1 MHRLSGEAAGF
12 LSLELPIQ
20 PMSIMALAVLR
31 PASDPDGSPVPLD
44 LPYVGLHMASRL
56 DELPALRW
64 RVQTVPFGLHQPVL
78 VEDQAFDLGFHL
90 REHVLPA
97 PGSADQLDR
106 YCAGLAEQALDRRH
120 PLWQLVLIHG
130 LHGGRQV
137 VVLRIHHCLM
147 DGFAAVETLSRIF
160 PLGEHQPAAPGPE
173 WYPGPPPRAWRLIV
187 DAAGGQAQ
195 SAARLPAL
203 VSKTLRNNAALRA
216 HRAGSVAVPKPR
228 VDAPPSLIN
237 QAYTADRRFAR
248 ASLSLAAVGL
258 VKEVAGASVND
269 VAMAVVAGSLRSY
282 LQARSALPARPL
294 VAAVPV
300 GMEEPGAAL
309 RTHGNRFSGLVTSLA
324 TDVAEPWDRLRAIT
338 AVTAEAKRQ
347 LAVRGPELLPDWL
360 DVLPPAL
367 VEHAVR
373 HYHRRRR
380 RHPARLDVNVVISNL
395 RGPSP
400 GRYLGAAVVEEM
412 YVAGPPNNGVGINV
426 ALMDYGDRLFFALM
440 CFADSV
446 EVPGELVGGLHHAL
460 DDLVRAAG
468 AIAPRR
474 PSLR

>member
-31 PASDPDGSPVPLD
+31 PARGPDGSPVPLD
-44 LPYVGLHMASRL
+44 LSYVGLHMASRL
-56 DELPALRW
+56 DELPAFRW
-64 RVQTVPFGLHQPVL
+64 RVVPVPFGLQQPVL

-90 REHVLPA
+90 REHVLGA
-97 PGSADQLDR
+97 PGSAEELDH

-120 PLWQLVLIHG
+120 PLWQLVLVHG

-147 DGFAAVETLSRIF
+147 DGFAAIETLSRIF
-160 PLGEHQPAAPGPE
+160 PPGEHQAVGPGSA
-173 WYPGPPPRAWRLIV
+173 WCPGPPPSPWRLIV
-187 DAAGGQAQ
+187 GAAGAGAKT
-195 SAARLPAL
+195 ALRLPAL
-203 VSKTLRNNAALRA
+203 VGKTLRNNAALGT
-216 HRAGSVAVPKPR
+216 HRAGSVAVPKPGL
-228 VDAPPSLIN
+228 DAPPSLIN
-237 QAYTADRRFAR
+237 QAFTADRRFAR
-248 ASLSLAAVGL
+248 TSLSLAAVTL

-269 VAMAVVAGSLRSY
+269 VALAVVAGSLRSY

-300 GMEEPGAAL
+300 GMEEPGATL

-324 TDVAEPWDRLRAIT
+324 TDVDEPWDRLLAIT

-347 LAVRGPELLPDWL
+347 LAVRGLELLPDWL
-360 DVLPPAL
+360 DVVPPAL
-367 VEHAVR
+367 VERAVR
-373 HYHRRRR
+373 HYDRRRR
-380 RHPARLDVNVVISNL
+380 RHPARLDVNVVISNI

-400 GRYLGAAVVEEM
+400 GRCLGAAVVEEM

-426 ALMDYGDRLFFALM
+426 ALMDYGDRLFFALL

-446 EVPGELVGGLHHAL
+446 EVPGELVRGIHHAL
-460 DDLVRAAG
+460 AELVGAAR
-468 AIAPRR
+468 AIAPHR
-474 PSLR
+474 PSPR